1 MEPQLLDVREQAWT
15 SRNLSQNAD
24 GFVQFSVTHQ
34 VDELERVLERLG
46 AGRASD
52 DFEVSQ
58 AETNMS
64 PRRIDHADRELHG
77 AGGTVQHPPGASV

>member
-52 DFEVSQ
+52 DFEGLGHPDPGV
-58 AETNMS
+58 
-64 PRRIDHADRELHG
+64 
-77 AGGTVQHPPGASV
+77 GGTLETSQNKNTKTFTTT